1 MKSLLCIHLRPEA
14 ICMHSF
20 TDNRQRIR
28 PHQIV
33 VRNDKIRISSA
44 LGKST
49 VLISY
54 GGPASA
60 TASFISDIARIY
72 YIGRS
77 QLDTKSNH

>member
-28 PHQIV
+28 PHQIA
-33 VRNDKIRISSA
+33 RNDKIHIASA
-44 LGKST
+44 LGKLT
-49 VLISY
+49 VLNSY
-54 GGPASA
+54 RPASA
-60 TASFISDIARIY
+60 SLISDIARIY